1 MSFRFTAHA
10 LEEIARRGLDRA
22 TVEHILEIPEQLLAG
37 RSGRL
42 VYQSRVDFPEGELL
56 VRVIVD
62 PGTKPPTVVTAYCT
76 SRIAK
81 YWRHP

>member
-10 LEEIARRGLDRA
+10 LEEIARRGLDRV
-22 TVEHILEIPEQLLAG
+22 TIEQVLKAPAQKLAG

-42 VYQSRVDFPEGELL
+42 VYQSRVHFPEGEFL

-62 PGTKPPTVVTAYCT
+62 QGTEPPAVVTAYRT

-81 YWRHP
+81 YWRQP